1 MTTTSRRPRTAD
13 TGQGLHELPILDSA
27 TNVIADGGLLEDAEH
42 LSDALSEL
50 IRVIQF
56 RDRDRACCYDISV
69 SQCYAL
75 KSIVDAG
82 PLTINELAAHLYL
95 DKSTASRVAN
105 GLVDK
110 GLVVR
115 ERDAEDGRIVRL
127 VATVEGASVSST
139 IASDLTREY
148 AQMLSDFDPEVRAA
162 ITRLVARLG
171 QSFTAR
177 VEASGGTCCVVG

>member
-1 MTTTSRRPRTAD
+1 MAD
-13 TGQGLHELPILDSA
+13 PA
-27 TNVIADGGLLEDAEH
+27 ADPTLRADAEH
-42 LSDALSEL
+42 LSDALGEL

-75 KSIVDAG
+75 KRVIAAG
-82 PLTINELAAHLYL
+82 ALTVNDLAAHLYL

-110 GLVVR
+110 GLLIR
-115 ERDAEDGRIVRL
+115 ERDPEDGRVVRL
-127 VATVEGASVSST
+127 VATPEGASLCST
-139 IASDLTREY
+139 IESDLTREY
-148 AQMLSDFDPEVRAA
+148 VDMLSDFDPEVRAA

-171 QSFTAR
+171 RSFTAR
-177 VEASGGTCCVVG
+177 VQAAGGSCCVVS

>member
-1 MTTTSRRPRTAD
+1 MTTTFSEARAAGPEH
-13 TGQGLHELPILDSA
+13 TGRELPILDSRPNPI
-27 TNVIADGGLLEDAEH
+27 TDVSLLTDAGH
-42 LSDALSEL
+42 LSAALSEL

-75 KSIVDAG
+75 KRVVEAG

-115 ERDAEDGRIVRL
+115 ERDSEDGRVVRL
-127 VATVEGASVSST
+127 LATCEGASVSSS
-139 IASDLTREY
+139 IESDLTHEY
-148 AQMLSDFDPEVRAA
+148 AEMLSDFGPEVRAA

-171 QSFTAR
+171 RSFTTR
-177 VEASGGTCCVVG
+177 VEASGGSCCVVS